1 MSKEKKS
8 MMDRLLNVSM
18 KIQNNKYIQAI
29 SSGFAALMPLIIVG
43 ALFAVVDS
51 IGIPAYQDFLVN
63 TGIKS
68 FLRFPNMVTNGMLS
82 IYVAFSIAYNLATLH
97 KLDAFMTGLVSIMAF
112 LILQPFSL
120 NAEGADVIRIGL
132 LGAEGV
138 FTAIVVAILVFIC
151 SRFLIQHNIYIRMPA
166 GVPEMVE
173 RSFKA
178 LTSVAFVML
187 LFLIIK
193 IAFSF
198 TSFGTF
204 PDLIAA
210 VVQAPLKLLGSNL
223 ISFVI
228 IISIVNL
235 LWFFG
240 IHGHLVA
247 LSIMTPVYL
256 QMDLENLTNFQANLP
271 MENILGNAFIYIY
284 CSGFCVLAGL
294 VFWLWR
300 AKTQR
305 FKSVAKLSLI
315 PAIFGIGEPLCFGVP
330 YVFNFTLIIP
340 VIFSGTINALLAYA
354 ATAMNILPRL
364 NGLNI
369 SGVPV
374 GVGGF
379 LAGGL
384 AVGLFQLFLCVVN
397 IIFYAPFM
405 KKLDQIEYEKEKAAA
420 EAEAANA
427 QG

>member
-8 MMDRLLNVSM
+8 MMDKLLEVSM

-29 SSGFAALMPLIIVG
+29 SSGFAVLMPFIVVG

-51 IGIPAYQDFLVN
+51 IGIPAYQEFLVD

-82 IYVAFSIAYNLATLH
+82 IYVAFSIAYNLASLH

-120 NAEGADVIRIGL
+120 NAEGIDVIRIGL

-138 FTAIVVAILVFIC
+138 FTAIIVAILVFLC

-187 LFLIIK
+187 LFLIVK

-204 PDLIAA
+204 PDLIAT

-228 IISIVNL
+228 VITIVNL

-247 LSIMTPVYL
+247 LSIMTPIYL

-271 MENILGNAFIYIY
+271 MENILGYAYIYIY

-315 PAIFGIGEPLCFGVP
+315 PAIFGIGEPLCFGIP
-330 YVFNFTLIIP
+330 YVFNFPLMIP
-340 VIFSGTINALLAYA
+340 VVFSGVINALLAYA

-374 GVGGF
+374 AVGGF
-379 LAGGL
+379 LAGGITV
-384 AVGLFQLFLCVVN
+384 ALFQLALCALN
-397 IIFYAPFM
+397 IVIWAPFV
-405 KKLDQIEYEKEKAAA
+405 KKLDQVESENETLELEK
-420 EAEAANA
+420 
-427 QG
+427 Q

>member
-1 MSKEKKS
+1 MEKSNKLF
-8 MMDRLLNVSM
+8 DKLLSLAM

-43 ALFAVVDS
+43 AIFAVVDS
-51 IGIPAYQDFLVN
+51 IGIPAYQEFLVD

-82 IYVAFSIAYNLATLH
+82 IYVSFSIAYNLATLH
-97 KLDAFMTGLVSIMAF
+97 KLDSFMTGLVSVMAF
-112 LILQPFSL
+112 MLLQPFSL
-120 NAEGADVIRIGL
+120 NQEGIDVIRIGL

-138 FTAIVVAILVFIC
+138 FTAIIVAILVFEC
-151 SRFLIQHNIYIRMPA
+151 TRLLIKHNIYIRMPA

-178 LTSVAFVML
+178 LTSVVLVML
-187 LFLIIK
+187 VFLIIK
-193 IAFSF
+193 IGFSY
-198 TSFGTF
+198 TSYGTF

-210 VVQAPLKLLGSNL
+210 IIQAPLKSLGSNL
-223 ISFVI
+223 FSFVI
-228 IISIVNL
+228 IMIIVNL

-247 LSIMTPVYL
+247 LSIMTPVYV
-256 QMDLENLTNFQANLP
+256 QMDLENLAAFQNNTA
-271 MENILGNAFIYIY
+271 MEHILGNSFIYIY

-300 AKTQR
+300 AKTKR
-305 FKSVAKLSLI
+305 FQSIAKLSLI
-315 PAIFGIGEPLCFGVP
+315 PSIFGIGEPLCFGVP
-330 YVFNFTLIIP
+330 YVFNFTLFIP
-340 VIFSGTINALLAYA
+340 VVFNGAINAVLAYI
-354 ATAMNILPRL
+354 ATSMDLLPRL

-379 LAGGL
+379 LAGGI
-384 AVGLFQLFLCVVN
+384 AVGIFQLVLCAVSILV
-397 IIFYAPFM
+397 YAPFV
-405 KKLDQIEYEKEKAAA
+405 KKLDQIEYEKELA
-420 EAEAANA
+420 EAQSEQA
-427 QG
+427 